1 MAITL
6 STTLK
11 STAAEGFILKVDQI
25 ACEVESVSGGLV
37 SERVKITL
45 Q

>member
-11 STAAEGFILKVDQI
+11 STAAEGFILKADQI
-25 ACEVESVSGGLV
+25 ACEVG
-37 SERVKITL
+37 
-45 Q
+45 